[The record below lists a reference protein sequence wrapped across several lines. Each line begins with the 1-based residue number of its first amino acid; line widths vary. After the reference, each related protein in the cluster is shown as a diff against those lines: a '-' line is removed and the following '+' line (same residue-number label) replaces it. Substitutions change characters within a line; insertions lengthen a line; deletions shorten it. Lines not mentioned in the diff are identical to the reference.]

1 MARSSRPKTQTQAL
15 SPAPSA
21 KPAGP
26 RPDGWSLF
34 ALGLITV
41 MLLGLFARVTQLQ
54 TRPSPELA
62 QHMGDRVSTV
72 AEHGRRGDI
81 YDRRERLL
89 ATSRWGFRLIID
101 PVEFPGRKHTYEDA
115 CKAIAEA
122 LGEPFETIAQR
133 IAPARARN
141 EAVWREAGYDPED
154 PKRPLPG
161 NIPGL
166 DRYVFVGP
174 PLLPDPAVDALSAL
188 ASGRNRIAGIT
199 LESRE
204 VRELAGEDLMGP
216 IVGKV
221 GLGDNGE
228 PIGKFGVEQRV
239 QDDGIIPTDGSFSFV
254 RDANNRPMWLLPGGY
269 TPAARGRDFYLSI
282 DTEIQRMLQAELVR
296 GVEDADAAGGRAVII
311 DVLTGDVLA
320 IADHTREVNARL
332 YDFQRPLVKG
342 DTSVRYRVVKPDTEA
357 AQKHPELRRN
367 RVVTDMY
374 EPGSIFKPFLWAA
387 VMGAGLGKPDE
398 MINCFGP
405 FRAPDGREIED
416 VTKRGIQS
424 ARDVLINSSNIGM
437 IKLVAR
443 MDRKVTRDTI
453 TAFGFGRRTGIE
465 FPGEAL
471 GMVTPV
477 TAWRNPTQ
485 TSVAIGHEINV
496 TPIQLVRAFAAFCRQ
511 GDLAGT
517 IPDISLMASARGV
530 VADGTPAGG
539 RPIHRVLP
547 PWAAMVTRDTMK
559 GVTAKVDKNMAAY
572 PVPETGWRYALFG
585 KSGTAKIPV
594 SPMEKGQRLPRGSYA
609 YYPGQY
615 FSSFI
620 AGGPTENP
628 RLAIVVTIDDP
639 GPKLVAA
646 KQYYG
651 TNVAGPVVRRV
662 MERALAYLGTPASP
676 TAAAANRGEHG
687 GD

>member
-1 MARSSRPKTQTQAL
+1 MAR
-15 SPAPSA
+15 PAPTNSPQVGPPTA
-21 KPAGP
+21 ARRPGP
-26 RPDGWSLF
+26 RPEGWSLF

-101 PVEFPGRKHTYEDA
+101 PVEFPGRRHTFEDA
-115 CKAIAEA
+115 CKALAEA
-122 LGEPFETIAQR
+122 LGLPFGQIAPR
-133 IAPARARN
+133 IAAVAARN
-141 EAVWREAGYDPED
+141 EGVWREAGYDPED
-154 PKRPLPG
+154 RKRPLPV
-161 NIPGL
+161 NLPGL
-166 DRYVFVGP
+166 DRYVFIGP
-174 PLLPDPAVDALSAL
+174 HLLDDSAVDALSAL
-188 ASGRNRIAGIT
+188 ASGRNRITGIT
-199 LESRE
+199 LEPRE
-204 VRELAGEDLMGP
+204 VRELASEELMGP

-221 GLGDNGE
+221 GLGETGE
-228 PIGKFGVEQRV
+228 PVGKFGVEQRV
-239 QDDGIIPTDGSFSFV
+239 QDDGIIPTDGAFSFV

-296 GVEDADAAGGRAVII
+296 GVEDADAAGGRAVIL

-320 IADHTREVNARL
+320 IVDHTREVKARL
-332 YDFQRPLVKG
+332 YDFQRPLAKG

-367 RVVTDMY
+367 RAVTDMY
-374 EPGSIFKPFLWAA
+374 EPGSIFKPFLWSA
-387 VMGAGLGKPDE
+387 VMGSGLGKPDE

-405 FRAPDGREIED
+405 YRAPDGREIDD

-437 IKLVAR
+437 IKLVSR
-443 MDRKVTRDTI
+443 MDRQVTRDVI
-453 TAFGFGRRTGIE
+453 TGFGFGRRTGIE
-465 FPGEAL
+465 FPGEAF
-471 GMVTPV
+471 GMVTP
-477 TAWRNPTQ
+477 TRLWRNPTQ

-496 TPIQLVRAFAAFCRQ
+496 TPIQLVRAFSAFCRQ

-530 VADGTPAGG
+530 VADGSAKGG

-547 PWAAMVTRDTMK
+547 PWAALVARDTMK
-559 GVTAKVDKNMAAY
+559 GVTAKIDKNMAAF

-594 SPMEKGQRLPRGSYA
+594 SPMEKGQRLPKGSYA

-639 GPKLVAA
+639 GPALVAG
-646 KQYYG
+646 KRYYG
-651 TNVAGPVVRRV
+651 SNVAGPVVRRV
-662 MERALAYLGTPASP
+662 MERALAYLGTPASSP
-676 TAAAANRGEHG
+676 SEMEHREHG